1 MPSFTPIDAVDIL
14 IVAFFLFKLMMII
27 RGTRAT
33 AILKGLAL
41 LFIANVASGFLGLRT
56 VNWILEQ
63 GTTVILV
70 ALPVVFYPELRRA
83 LEHLGRGQLFSRLG
97 HLGGSEE
104 AARVAEVVSRAL
116 RLLSE
121 SGTGAL
127 VAIEREVGLEE
138 YIESG
143 IRMDAN
149 LTTELLLNIFTPKT
163 PLHDG
168 AVIIRDGRIVAAG
181 CFLPLTDNPY
191 LSSKLGTRHR
201 AALGLS
207 ELSDA
212 LVIVVSEETGS
223 ISIAQGGKLERGLTE
238 DALHSR
244 ILREL
249 QGTGSFSW
257 SGSFSFGKRGGR

>member
-1 MPSFTPIDAVDIL
+1 MPPFTPIDAVDIL

-41 LFIANVASGFLGLRT
+41 LFIANVASGVLGLRT
-56 VNWILEQ
+56 VHWILEQ

-83 LEHLGRGQLFSRLG
+83 LEHLGRGQLFARLA
-97 HLGGSEE
+97 HLGSEG
-104 AARVAEVVSRAL
+104 AARVAEVVSRAA
-116 RLLSE
+116 RLLAE
-121 SGTGAL
+121 SRTGAL
-127 VAIEREVGLEE
+127 VVIEREVGLEE
-138 YIESG
+138 YVESG
-143 IRMDAN
+143 VRMEAN
-149 LTTELLLNIFTPKT
+149 LTTELLLNIFTPNT

-201 AALGLS
+201 AGLGVS
-207 ELSDA
+207 EHSDA
-212 LVIVVSEETGS
+212 LVIIVSEETGS
-223 ISIAQGGKLERGLTE
+223 ISLAQGGKLERGLSE

-249 QGTGSFSW
+249 QGNGGFSL
-257 SGSFSFGKRGGR
+257 GKRGGR